1 MTNVRYAPGE
11 YRLRIEGHAG
21 AGKPGE
27 DLVCAA
33 VTALAWT
40 LIDALE
46 QDDDFRAEIFLD
58 QTAGIMDL
66 RCDPDSDEAAE
77 KCRYLLEI
85 ICGGLKLLEEHY
97 PAHVRVTEEEDD
109 GVY

>member
-1 MTNVRYAPGE
+1 MTNVSYAPGA

-21 AGKPGE
+21 AGKAGE

-33 VTALAWT
+33 VTALGWT
-40 LIDALE
+40 MIDAIDR
-46 QDDDFRAEIFLD
+46 DDDFRAEIYVD
-58 QTAGIMDL
+58 QAAGIMDL
-66 RCDPDSDEAAE
+66 SCDPETAEAAE

-85 ICGGLKLLEEHY
+85 ICGGLKLLEEQY